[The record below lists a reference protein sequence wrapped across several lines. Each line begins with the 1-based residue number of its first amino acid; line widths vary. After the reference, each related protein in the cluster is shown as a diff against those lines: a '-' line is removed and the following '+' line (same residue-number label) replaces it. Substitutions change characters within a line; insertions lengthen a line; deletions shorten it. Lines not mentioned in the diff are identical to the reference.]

1 MKDKEGVLPEAGLL
15 WALLRLR
22 GSWGLGGGRTGWSCV
37 CIWGGTAGV
46 TRGETDARTD
56 SPHLPLGA
64 SRLFL
69 VRVHPQWNENF
80 PLYTQFLTLMFMFKV
95 FHKKDTAVT

>member
-1 MKDKEGVLPEAGLL
+1 MWVVL
-15 WALLRLR
+15 
-22 GSWGLGGGRTGWSCV
+22 CV
-37 CIWGGTAGV
+37 HLGGTAGV
-46 TRGETDARTD
+46 TRRETDARTD
-56 SPHLPLGA
+56 SPHPPLGA

-80 PLYTQFLTLMFMFKV
+80 PLYTQFLTLMLMFKV